1 MKLRDSRE
9 ELIRLVAT
17 SVDRIKG
24 SPVYDSYKPLMRSV
38 VGEFLDILIREAP
51 DYEMEPYHLNETALS
66 LTNIT
71 GSLFGMIMKT
81 RLTPEQQKEVEDAA
95 LAVVK
100 EKMREALQA
109 RADAQAETYRPL
121 YGTIKDPQDLN

>member
-24 SPVYDSYKPLMRSV
+24 SMIYDSYKPLIFGV
-38 VGEFLDILIREAP
+38 VGEFVDIMIREAP
-51 DYEMEPYHLNETALS
+51 EYEMEPYHLNEMALS
-66 LTNIT
+66 LANIT

-81 RLTPEQQKEVEDAA
+81 RLTPEEQKEVEDAA
-95 LAVVK
+95 MAVVK
-100 EKMREALQA
+100 EKLREARL